1 MSVIDEK
8 QEAVARIRMA
18 VDNDNLARLNLATL
32 DDDDDM
38 DELRDIDAKVDSR
51 HWQLGSLEGKKSNL
65 RVMSTEL
72 GREHKEYRRLDEN
85 LRDFI
90 TLHMPEEA
98 MRYEDDIYVSL
109 STVNQLPETIYL
121 VSIIML
127 QAQRYKCV
135 SLNYQSM
142 VNWTE
147 MKDILRCNPN
157 FHGGPRF
164 DCVIIHDDAP
174 GITCARLQS
183 LIRCWLPSG
192 KVLDFALVRR
202 FTCSKWKPRTLW
214 KGCRILDEDEGS
226 SLTIVSLDY
235 LLRGAL
241 MCPAS
246 EREGG
251 KAHYFVDTVD
261 PDMFLRE
268 NY

>member
-18 VDNDNLARLNLATL
+18 VDNDNLAQLNLDTL
-32 DDDDDM
+32 DDDNDM
-38 DELRDIDAKVDSR
+38 DELRDVDVNVDSR

-65 RVMSTEL
+65 RVMSAEL
-72 GREHKEYRRLDEN
+72 GREHKEYRCLDEN
-85 LRDFI
+85 VRDFI
-90 TLHMPEEA
+90 TLHMPEDA
-98 MRYEDDIYVSL
+98 VRYEDDIYVSL
-109 STVNQLPETIYL
+109 FTVNQLPETIYL
-121 VSIIML
+121 VSML

-135 SLNYQSM
+135 SLNYQSR
-142 VNWTE
+142 VDWTE
-147 MKDILRCNPN
+147 MKDILRCNPD

-174 GITCARLQS
+174 RITCARLQS
-183 LIRCWLPSG
+183 LIRCWLPAG
-192 KVLDFALVRR
+192 KVLDLALVCK
-202 FTCSKWKPRTLW
+202 FTCSKWKPRTSW
-214 KGCRILDEDEGS
+214 KGCRILDEDEG

-241 MCPAS
+241 MCPVS
-246 EREGG
+246 EREGE

>member
-18 VDNDNLARLNLATL
+18 IDNDNRARLNLDTL

-38 DELRDIDAKVDSR
+38 DKLHDVDANVDLR

-65 RVMSTEL
+65 HVMSAEL

-85 LRDFI
+85 VRDFI
-90 TLHMPEEA
+90 TFHMPEEA

-109 STVNQLPETIYL
+109 FAVNPLPETIYL
-121 VSIIML
+121 VSVL
-127 QAQRYKCV
+127 QAQRYRCV
-135 SLNYQSM
+135 SLNYQSR
-142 VNWTE
+142 VDWTE
-147 MKDILRCNPN
+147 KKDILRCNPN

-183 LIRCWLPSG
+183 LIRCWLPTG
-192 KVLDFALVRR
+192 KTLDLALVRR

-214 KGCRILDEDEGS
+214 KGCRVLDEDEGS
-226 SLTIVSLDY
+226 LTIFRLDY

-241 MCPAS
+241 MCPVS
-246 EREGG
+246 EREGE

-261 PDMFLRE
+261 PDIFLRE

>member
-18 VDNDNLARLNLATL
+18 VDNDNLARLNLDTI

-38 DELRDIDAKVDSR
+38 DELRTIDANVDSR

-65 RVMSTEL
+65 RVMSAEL

-85 LRDFI
+85 VRDFI

-109 STVNQLPETIYL
+109 FRVNQLPETIYL
-121 VSIIML
+121 VML

-135 SLNYQSM
+135 SLNYQSR
-142 VNWTE
+142 VDWTE

-174 GITCARLQS
+174 GITCARLQC
-183 LIRCWLPSG
+183 LIRCWLPAG
-192 KVLDFALVRR
+192 KVLDLALVRR

-226 SLTIVSLDY
+226 ESLTIVSMDY

-241 MCPAS
+241 MCPVS
-246 EREGG
+246 ELEGE

-261 PDMFLRE
+261 PDIFLWE